1 MSTFTPNAVKMK
13 STSCTKIAIPVAIC
27 EDEGTS
33 LPVPKFSWFCA
44 DADEAA
50 AYKAFRRS
58 YFALDTCLPLYGV
71 VIAFETTR
79 YNIFSAFYPGNHF
92 FVPFVG
98 LTTSMVFM
106 VTFIS
111 YQVSKRFPMYFSPR
125 LSSYLEHVIRDVF
138 KDRVENIITVCS
150 ATAHALYLFYRSTA
164 PPCPPNTSPW
174 ANQSC
179 SDVAL
184 CHSLPSE
191 NLLIAYIAPLLVP
204 TSLRGIDFEVALVA
218 WSISVS
224 AVIAATLKQ
233 QTWGSWSV
241 VLLSFLFL
249 EMIVEQERFIRLSFL
264 QRRQYIEEAERKVS
278 ATKSMYGCG
287 YYKALIFSFVVS
299 VLALDG
305 APEGRGRSETFGRSA
320 SDGHASS

>member
-1 MSTFTPNAVKMK
+1 MLTVTPNSFKGK
-13 STSCTKIAIPVAIC
+13 SPSKTNGAEIVMSVAIR
-27 EDEGTS
+27 EDEGKS

-50 AYKAFRRS
+50 AYKSFRRS
-58 YFALDTCLPLYGV
+58 YFALDKCLPLYGV
-71 VIAFETTR
+71 VIAFEITR
-79 YNIFSAFYPGNHF
+79 YNIFSAFHPGNHF
-92 FVPFVG
+92 FVPFIG
-98 LTTSMVFM
+98 LMTSMVFM
-106 VTFIS
+106 MIFLS
-111 YQVSKRFPMYFSPR
+111 YQVSKRFPTYCSYR

-138 KDRVENIITVCS
+138 KDRVEDIITVCS

-164 PPCPPNTSPW
+164 PPCSPNTSPW

-179 SDVAL
+179 NDVAL

-191 NLLIAYIAPLLVP
+191 NILIAYIAPLLIP
-204 TSLRGIDFEVALVA
+204 TSLRGIDFKAALFA

-278 ATKSMYGCG
+278 LCMV
-287 YYKALIFSFVVS
+287 LIHILKY
-299 VLALDG
+299 LAILFRLF
-305 APEGRGRSETFGRSA
+305 PFPRSTRWSA
-320 SDGHASS
+320 RRLQLI